1 MDGVSPA
8 DGADRRQL
16 ESVAGPSDFPL
27 HENDCPLSVTMHM
40 DYEWYMYTLQRDIN
54 MYFIN
59 DSLGD
64 YNHMG

>member
-27 HENDCPLSVTMHM
+27 LENDCPLSVTMSM
-40 DYEWYMYTLQRDIN
+40 DYEWERYKHVFY
-54 MYFIN
+54 
-59 DSLGD
+59 
-64 YNHMG
+64 